1 MIKNKITL
9 NKVIL
14 LFFLLISFVSFLF
27 IYSQYRTS
35 REILIQSY
43 LNKYALLAL
52 QVKEHFSSAFD
63 KAFYAFKNQ
72 EKQNIL
78 NLYKLPYFYSNGKVD
93 VVKIAKFL
101 NKYNTTK
108 SGHYE
113 VFLLDRNY
121 TIVKSSNEKEIGK
134 NLGKNPFFKKI
145 IGDVFKG
152 TKQIE
157 MSYINLDVSSM
168 ELKKYYFI
176 RTLDAKYI
184 IGLAYVVSIYD
195 SLKDIYDFVKPTAKS
210 LDVYFVDKY
219 MIYKLN
225 MNKNKISN
233 QDYKTSYKII
243 CDILDRHVE
252 EKNPRKMLGY
262 IFNLFE
268 KNNNLLKRIDLSK
281 HELTIFTLI
290 NSLFE
295 QVNSKVIIK
304 LVYDI
309 SNLKKDLDKL
319 NENLLI
325 TLLLFVLVFA
335 FMYVVIVFRIT
346 KPLMK
351 LIDKMKQNKP
361 CYECDSY
368 IQEIDDVKNSYNI
381 LHSKLNKEI
390 EKNKNLLELN
400 RRFIVDTIHQ
410 IRTPLQIIMLNMDL
424 LKFQIKDKDVEEI
437 IEEIDAAVAMLTN
450 SYEDLAYLSS
460 NNTAITYKPALI
472 DIAKVL
478 KSRMGFFSN
487 IAKVNDKR
495 LVDNI
500 KEDSIEYMINRIEF
514 ERIIDNNIS
523 NAIKYS
529 TGSDIEITL
538 KKESDRVV
546 LTFASEG
553 DPIKNP
559 DKIFDKNYRE
569 QAHKRGLGLGLNIV
583 KNICDKYSIKYRVYY
598 KDGKNVFEYV
608 FKL

>member
-1 MIKNKITL
+1 LIKNKITL

-14 LFFLLISFVSFLF
+14 IFFIFIFFISFLF
-27 IYSQYRTS
+27 IYSQYRIS

-52 QVKEHFSSAFD
+52 QVKEHFGSAFD

-78 NLYKLPYFYSNGKVD
+78 NLYKLPYFYNNGTVD

-101 NKYNTTK
+101 NKYNTLK

-113 VFLLDRNY
+113 VFLLNKNY
-121 TIVKSSNEKEIGK
+121 IIAASNNEKDIGK
-134 NLGKNPFFKKI
+134 DLSNNPFLKKI

-152 TKQIE
+152 TKKIE
-157 MSYINLDVSSM
+157 ISYIDLDSDSM

-176 RTLDAKYI
+176 RTLDGKYI
-184 IGLAYVVSIYD
+184 IGLAYVVDIYD
-195 SLKDIYDFVKPTAKS
+195 NLKDIYNFVKPTTKI
-210 LDVYFVDKY
+210 LDIYFLDKY
-219 MIYKLN
+219 KIYKLD
-225 MNKNKISN
+225 MEKKRVFS
-233 QDYKTSYKII
+233 QDKEFYKEMVK
-243 CDILDRHVE
+243 DILNDMNTKSQKE
-252 EKNPRKMLGY
+252 ILES
-262 IFNLFE
+262 IFSLFE
-268 KNNNLLKRIDLSK
+268 KNNNLLKEIDIDK
-281 HELTIFTLI
+281 NELTIFSLI

-295 QVNSKVIIK
+295 QINSKVIIK
-304 LVYDI
+304 TVYDI
-309 SNLKKDLDKL
+309 SCLKKDLNKL
-319 NENLLI
+319 NINLIVILV
-325 TLLLFVLVFA
+325 LFIFA
-335 FMYVVIVFRIT
+335 FTFMYTIIVFRIT

-351 LIDKMKQNKP
+351 LVDKMRKNKP
-361 CYECDSY
+361 CYECNSY
-368 IQEIDDVKNSYNI
+368 IQEINDVKNSYNI

-472 DIAKVL
+472 NIAKVL
-478 KSRMGFFSN
+478 KSRIGFFSN

-495 LVDNI
+495 LIDKI
-500 KEDSIEYMINRIEF
+500 EDDSIEYMINRIEF

-529 TGSDIEITL
+529 TGKDIEIFL
-538 KKESDRVV
+538 RKVWDKVILRFV
-546 LTFASEG
+546 SEG
-553 DPIKNP
+553 EPIKNP
-559 DKIFDKNYRE
+559 EQIFEKNYRE
-569 QAHKRGLGLGLNIV
+569 QIHKRGLGLGLNIV

-608 FKL
+608 FKI